1 MTKCTYCSGEI
12 SDGRALE
19 VCDKCGV
26 GVWGPKMFPAI
37 KRSMK
42 EAQEKGDL
50 DQGGNGN

>member
-1 MTKCTYCSGEI
+1 MAKCTYCKRQI

-26 GVWGPKMFPAI
+26 SIWGPQMFKAI
-37 KRSMK
+37 KENMN

-50 DQGGNGN
+50 EQL